1 MSYKHK
7 YPAKYEWG
15 KEIGQAYI
23 RDYRYLPE
31 ELAKCVQIFYKIL
44 QEDLLYLAGNPQESV
59 IDAIEQNAALH
70 EGILSCFD

>member
-7 YPAKYEWG
+7 YPAKYERG

-23 RDYRYLPE
+23 KDLQQQPE
-31 ELAKCVQIFYKIL
+31 EMAKCVQIFYRIL
-44 QEDLLYLAGNPQESV
+44 QEDLLYLAGDPLEAV
-59 IDAIEQNAALH
+59 TDAVEQNAALH